1 MDDLFLKIIS
11 GEEEGK
17 IFYEDEYCVAFYD
30 KFPIQPGHF
39 LVVPRIKSKNITEA
53 DDFTAG
59 HLINTAR
66 KLGKQEVLDKGIAGF
81 KILINTGRS
90 ADQSIFHTHVHIIP
104 YKEKSKDN

>member
-1 MDDLFLKIIS
+1 MR
-11 GEEEGK
+11 
-17 IFYEDEYCVAFYD
+17 DEYCVAFYD

-66 KLGKQEVLDKGIAGF
+66 KIRK
-81 KILINTGRS
+81 TRS
-90 ADQSIFHTHVHIIP
+90 FRQRNSWF
-104 YKEKSKDN
+104 